1 MVVSGIDA
9 QASMTRL
16 HAQFLGWSDCGP
28 ALGRGRVNDVNKTL
42 KESAM
47 RKLIGGLALFAVMG
61 VWAAPAVA
69 QIGQIPVYAA
79 PAGYAGL
86 RISGDWGM
94 GANSDSKWED
104 SSPMTFG
111 GMIGF
116 GGGMFNI
123 NAGAGYVD
131 PKAETLGLKKP
142 ISFGGNVGV
151 TLVKPSAQSPLAV
164 GVFAGAGYTN
174 YKTDGDADVLK
185 QLDVPFGVSVGF
197 SPAMSGN
204 VGFEVWA
211 APRGVYSSQD
221 YGTKFNRFGFGASG
235 GVNVNFAMGF
245 GIHAAV
251 DWSTYS
257 EKTVEQQIAPKYSPL
272 LIGAGLHYTFKMP
285 S

>member
-1 MVVSGIDA
+1 MRS
-9 QASMTRL
+9 
-16 HAQFLGWSDCGP
+16 LGWCCGH
-28 ALGRGRVNDVNKTL
+28 ALGRNEFTDVNKAL

-94 GANSDSKWED
+94 GVNDDTKWDE
-104 SSPMTFG
+104 SSPMSFG
-111 GMIGF
+111 GMIGV
-116 GGGMFNI
+116 GSGMFNI
-123 NAGAGYVD
+123 NAGAAYVD
-131 PKAETLGLKKP
+131 PKVTDLKKP
-142 ISFGGNVGV
+142 LSFGGNVGV
-151 TLVKPSAQSPLAV
+151 TLMKPSEQSPLAV

-174 YKTDGDADVLK
+174 YKTETDTDVLK

-197 SPAMSGN
+197 APAMSGN

-211 APRGVYSSQD
+211 APRGQYSSSD
-221 YGTKFNRFGFGASG
+221 FGDKVNRFGFGASG

-245 GIHAAV
+245 GIHAVV
-251 DWSTYS
+251 DWSTFS
-257 EKTVEQQIAPKYSPL
+257 EKTVGNTIANKYSPL
-272 LIGAGLHYTFKMP
+272 LIGAGLHYVFKMP